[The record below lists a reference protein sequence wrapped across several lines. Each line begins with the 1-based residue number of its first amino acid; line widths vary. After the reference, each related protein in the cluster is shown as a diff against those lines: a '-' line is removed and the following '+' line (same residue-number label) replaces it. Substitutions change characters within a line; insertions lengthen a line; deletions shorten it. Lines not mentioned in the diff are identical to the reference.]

1 LAGAEESVRRGFQE
15 HFPGSRNVRI
25 FRAPGRV
32 NLIGEHTDYNEG
44 FVLPIAIDLACY
56 IASAPAPGERVRVV
70 SETVQSVFGGSPDSI
85 LTFPRMHDW
94 TDYVSGVAKQ
104 LHAAGFPIPAVDL
117 YIHSTVPLGSGLSSS
132 AALLVAT
139 ALAFLNGRSMN
150 KTDLARLCQRAE
162 RESVGT
168 PSGIMDQY
176 VSIHGEEDRAIL
188 LDCRNVTHRSVELP
202 KDVVIIAVNSMVKH
216 ELGRSAYGQRV
227 RECQEAVAQLRAA
240 GRDISA
246 LRDVSSAD
254 LGPVTGVPLKR
265 ARHVTTED
273 ERVIAFLS
281 ASEHGDLPEMG
292 RLFVASHRSLQ
303 HDYEV
308 SCEELDFL
316 VDTAIGL
323 PGVYGARMTGG
334 GFGGCTVNLVAR
346 DSAESF
352 AAGISRAYQKRL
364 KVSPQIYICR
374 PAAGA
379 SEIF

>member
-1 LAGAEESVRRGFQE
+1 
-15 HFPGSRNVRI
+15 
-25 FRAPGRV
+25 
-32 NLIGEHTDYNEG
+32 
-44 FVLPIAIDLACY
+44 
-56 IASAPAPGERVRVV
+56 
-70 SETVQSVFGGSPDSI
+70 
-85 LTFPRMHDW
+85 
-94 TDYVSGVAKQ
+94 
-104 LHAAGFPIPAVDL
+104 
-117 YIHSTVPLGSGLSSS
+117 
-132 AALLVAT
+132 
-139 ALAFLNGRSMN
+139 
-150 KTDLARLCQRAE
+150 
-162 RESVGT
+162 
-168 PSGIMDQY
+168 
-176 VSIHGEEDRAIL
+176 
-188 LDCRNVTHRSVELP
+188 
-202 KDVVIIAVNSMVKH
+202 
-216 ELGRSAYGQRV
+216 
-227 RECQEAVAQLRAA
+227 
-240 GRDISA
+240 
-246 LRDVSSAD
+246 
-254 LGPVTGVPLKR
+254 VPLKR

-303 HDYEV
+303 YDYEV